1 MLFYCIGLVWSVG
14 TGLSFCL
21 GLVFTYMAWSF
32 QSPLWGRID
41 ILWAEGRWDGVL
53 RSRVFFFFFYPL
65 YWVVV

>member
-32 QSPLWGRID
+32 QSPPLGTNRYYGQR
-41 ILWAEGRWDGVL
+41 EDGT
-53 RSRVFFFFFYPL
+53 VF
-65 YWVVV
+65 